1 MLSSIY
7 EPAART
13 LLDGAQRQ
21 SSRVIP
27 LDQASV
33 EVPPPFASPEDWRDQ
48 WIYFLMLDR
57 FNNPAAPP
65 RNLPY
70 DASYGGFQGGSFNGV
85 RQQLPYLK
93 ELGVG
98 AIWISPV
105 LKNAQY
111 SQGSYH
117 GYAIQDFLR
126 VEPRFASSPDVAEQ
140 ELRALVDEAH
150 RLGIYIIFDIVL
162 NHTGDVFA
170 YQCSAGDAT
179 CQGTDGSEAT
189 YSDTPYAIEWRDER
203 GQARQDWPVGEAII
217 NPPLDATVWP
227 QELRRNAFFRRQGLP
242 QASGDPTIGDFASL
256 KQMLTADPQ
265 LQTIL
270 IRAYQLL
277 IAKFDVD
284 AFRIDTLKYIDRGF
298 ARAFGNAMREYAQS
312 IGKKNFFTFGEVYDN
327 EEKIASFIGRDTVD
341 TETGDIIGI
350 DAALDFPLFY
360 HLPSMCKGMLA
371 PSEVVNMYEQRKVI
385 EHDILSTHGD
395 ATNFFVTFLD
405 NHDQT
410 QRFYYSPASDP
421 HGFDDQLTL
430 GLVCLFSLQGIPC
443 LYYGTEQGL
452 HGSGNAPEA
461 VREALW
467 GKQPSPFDQTS
478 AFYQAIKTIANV
490 RDNQPTLRYG
500 RQYFRPLSGDN
511 VTFGISQT
519 APGILAYARLL
530 SNIEVVIVANTTNQ
544 SGTFSIIVDD
554 ILNTP
559 GDQYQV
565 LYSNKLTF
573 TGPGVVQESGANI
586 TVYNVDGSVTHGP
599 VRYLS
604 VTLQPMEA
612 QILGSVRG

>member
-1 MLSSIY
+1 MPSSILD
-7 EPAART
+7 PQVRA
-13 LLDGAQRQ
+13 LLDAAQRQ
-21 SSRVIP
+21 SGQVIT
-27 LDQASV
+27 LDQASI
-33 EVPPPFASPEDWRDQ
+33 EVPAPFASPEDWRDQ

-57 FNNPAAPP
+57 FNNPIEPP

-70 DASYGGFQGGSFNGV
+70 DAPYGAFQGGSFNGV

-98 AIWISPV
+98 AVWLSPV

-111 SQGSYH
+111 SSGSYH
-117 GYAIQDFLR
+117 GYGIQDFLR
-126 VEPRFASSPDVAEQ
+126 IEPRFASSPDVAEQ

-150 RLGIYIIFDIVL
+150 RLGLYIIFDIVL

-179 CQGTDGSEAT
+179 CQGTQGSEAT
-189 YSDTPYAIEWRDER
+189 YSDTPYAVAWRDEH
-203 GQARQDWPVGEAII
+203 GDARQDWPVGENIA

-227 QELRRNAFFRRQGLP
+227 VELRRNAFFRRQGLP
-242 QASGDPTIGDFASL
+242 HAGGDPTIGDFASL

-265 LQTIL
+265 LQAVL

-277 IAKFDVD
+277 IAKYDVD
-284 AFRIDTLKYIDRGF
+284 AFRIDTLKYIDRGL
-298 ARAFGNAMREYAQS
+298 AREFGNAMREYAQS

-327 EEKIASFIGRDTVD
+327 EEKIAAFIGRDTVD
-341 TETGDIIGI
+341 TETGDIIGV

-360 HLPSMCKGMLA
+360 HLPFVCKGILA
-371 PSEVVNMYEQRKVI
+371 PSEVVTMYEQRKSI

-410 QRFYYSPASDP
+410 QRFYYSPAADP

-430 GLVCLFSLQGIPC
+430 GLVSLFGLQGIPC

-467 GKQPSPFDQTS
+467 GKPSPFDQSSTFYRATKAIASVRNNQS
-478 AFYQAIKTIANV
+478 A
-490 RDNQPTLRYG
+490 LRYG
-500 RQYFRPLSGDN
+500 RQYFRPLSGDG

-519 APGILAYARLL
+519 APGILAYSRLL
-530 SNIEVVIVANTTNQ
+530 SNIEVVVVANTTGQ
-544 SGTFSIIVDD
+544 SETLAIIVDET
-554 ILNTP
+554 LNAP
-559 GDQYQV
+559 GDKYQV
-565 LYSNKLTF
+565 LYTNKSTF
-573 TGPGVVQESGANI
+573 TSPGAVQDSGPNT
-586 TVYNVDGSVTHGP
+586 TVYDVDGSVNHGP
-599 VRYLS
+599 VRYIT

-612 QILGSVRG
+612 QILGSV

>member
-1 MLSSIY
+1 MPSSIY
-7 EPAART
+7 DPQARA

-21 SSRVIP
+21 SSRMIT

-33 EVPPPFASPEDWRDQ
+33 AVPAPFASPEDWRDQ

-57 FNNPAAPP
+57 FNNPTAPP

-70 DASYGGFQGGSFNGV
+70 DALYGGFQGGSFNGV
-85 RQQLPYLK
+85 LQQLPYLK

-98 AIWISPV
+98 AIWLSPV

-126 VEPRFASSPDVAEQ
+126 IEPRFASSPDVAEQ

-150 RLGIYIIFDIVL
+150 RLGMYIIFDIVL

-170 YQCSAGDAT
+170 YQCGAGDAT
-179 CQGTDGSEAT
+179 CQGTQGSEAA
-189 YSDTPYAIEWRDER
+189 YSDTPYAITWRDEH
-203 GQARQDWPVGEAII
+203 GEARQDWPVGENIV

-227 QELRRNAFFRRQGLP
+227 VELRRNAFFRRQGLP
-242 QASGDPTIGDFASL
+242 QAGGDPTIGDFASL

-265 LQTIL
+265 LQAVL
-270 IRAYQLL
+270 IHAYQLL
-277 IAKFDVD
+277 IAKFDAD

-298 ARAFGNAMREYAQS
+298 AREFGNAMREYAQS
-312 IGKKNFFTFGEVYDN
+312 IGKKNFFTFGEVYDS
-327 EEKIASFIGRDTVD
+327 EEKIETFIGRDTVD

-360 HLPSMCKGMLA
+360 RLPSVCKGTLA
-371 PSEVVNMYEQRKVI
+371 PSEVVAMYEQRKMI

-395 ATNFFVTFLD
+395 ATNYFVTFLD

-410 QRFYYSPASDP
+410 QRFYYSPAADP

-430 GLVCLFSLQGIPC
+430 GLVCLFGLQGIPC

-467 GKQPSPFDQTS
+467 GKSAPFDQS
-478 AFYQAIKTIANV
+478 SGFYSAIKAIASV
-490 RDNQPTLRYG
+490 RNTQPALRYG
-500 RQYFRPLSGDN
+500 RQYFRPLSGDGI
-511 VTFGISQT
+511 TFSISQT
-519 APGILAYARLL
+519 SPGILAYSRLL
-530 SNIEVVIVANTTNQ
+530 SNIEVVVVANTTGQ
-544 SGTFSIIVDD
+544 SGTLAILVDGII
-554 ILNTP
+554 NAP
-559 GDQYQV
+559 GDPYQV
-565 LYSNKLTF
+565 LYSNKPTF
-573 TGPGVVQESGANI
+573 TSPGAVQDSGPDT
-586 TVYNVDGSVTHGP
+586 TVYNVDGSINRGS
-599 VRYLS
+599 VRYLT

-612 QILGSVRG
+612 QILGSIRG

>member
-1 MLSSIY
+1 MPSSIY
-7 EPAART
+7 DPEARA

-21 SSRVIP
+21 SRRVIT
-27 LDQASV
+27 LDQSSI
-33 EVPPPFASPEDWRDQ
+33 EVPAPFASPEDWRDQ

-57 FNNPAAPP
+57 FNNPGAPP

-70 DASYGGFQGGSFNGV
+70 DALYDGFQSGSLNGA

-98 AIWISPV
+98 AIWLSPV

-111 SQGSYH
+111 SPGSYH

-126 VEPRFASSPDVAEQ
+126 IEPRFASSPGVAEQ

-150 RLGIYIIFDIVL
+150 RLGMYIIFDIVL

-179 CQGTDGSEAT
+179 CQGTQGSEAT
-189 YSDTPYAIEWRDER
+189 YNNTPYDIAWRDEH
-203 GQARQDWPVGEAII
+203 GEARQDWPVGENIV

-227 QELRRNAFFRRQGLP
+227 VELRRNAFFRRQGLP
-242 QASGDPTIGDFASL
+242 QAGGDQTTGDFASL

-265 LQTIL
+265 LQAVL

-277 IAKFDVD
+277 IAKYDVD

-298 ARAFGNAMREYAQS
+298 AREFGNAMREYAQS
-312 IGKKNFFTFGEVYDN
+312 IGKKNFFTFGEVYDS
-327 EEKIASFIGRDTVD
+327 EEKIAAFIGRDTLD

-360 HLPSMCKGMLA
+360 RLPSVCKGILA
-371 PSEVVNMYEQRKVI
+371 PSEVVTMYEQRKLV
-385 EHDILSTHGD
+385 ERDILSTHGD
-395 ATNFFVTFLD
+395 ATNYFVTFLD

-410 QRFYYSPASDP
+410 QRFYYSPAADP

-430 GLVCLFSLQGIPC
+430 GLVCLFGLQGIPC

-467 GKQPSPFDQTS
+467 GKPSPFDQSST
-478 AFYQAIKTIANV
+478 FYRAIKDIASV
-490 RDNQPTLRYG
+490 RDNQPALRYG
-500 RQYFRPLSGDN
+500 RQYFRPLSGDG
-511 VTFGISQT
+511 VTFSISQL
-519 APGILAYARLL
+519 APGILAYSRLL
-530 SNIEVVIVANTTNQ
+530 SNIEVVVVANTTGQN
-544 SGTFSIIVDD
+544 GTLAIIVDG
-554 ILNTP
+554 IINAQ
-559 GDQYQV
+559 GDTYKV
-565 LYSNKLTF
+565 LYSNTPTF
-573 TGPGVVQESGANI
+573 THPGAVQDSGPNT
-586 TVYNVDGSVTHGP
+586 TVYNVDGTVDHGP
-599 VRYLS
+599 VRYLT
-604 VTLQPMEA
+604 VTLQPLEA
-612 QILGSVRG
+612 QILGSLRG

>member
-1 MLSSIY
+1 MPSSILD
-7 EPAART
+7 PQVRA
-13 LLDGAQRQ
+13 LLDAAQRQ
-21 SSRVIP
+21 SNRVMT
-27 LDQASV
+27 LDQASI
-33 EVPPPFASPEDWRDQ
+33 EVPAPFASPEDWRDQ

-57 FNNPAAPP
+57 FNNPTAPP

-70 DASYGGFQGGSFNGV
+70 NASYGGFQGGSFNGV

-98 AIWISPV
+98 AIWLSPV

-117 GYAIQDFLR
+117 GYAIQDLLR
-126 VEPRFASSPDVAEQ
+126 IEPRFASSPGTTEQ

-150 RLGIYIIFDIVL
+150 RLGIYIIFDVVL
-162 NHTGDVFA
+162 NHMGDVFA
-170 YQCSAGDAT
+170 YQCSAGDTT
-179 CQGTDGSEAT
+179 CQDTQGSEAA
-189 YSDTPYAIEWRDER
+189 YSGTPYAVAWRDEH
-203 GQARQDWPVGEAII
+203 GEARQDWPVGENIV

-227 QELRRNAFFRRQGLP
+227 VELRRNAFFRRQGLP
-242 QASGDPTIGDFASL
+242 LAGGDPTIGDFASL

-265 LQTIL
+265 LQAVL

-277 IAKFDVD
+277 IATYDVD

-298 ARAFGNAMREYAQS
+298 AREFGNAMREYAQS

-327 EEKIASFIGRDTVD
+327 EEKITAFIGRDTVD

-360 HLPSMCKGMLA
+360 RLPSICKGMLA
-371 PSEVVNMYEQRKVI
+371 PSEVVNMYEQRKQV

-395 ATNFFVTFLD
+395 ATNYFVTFLD

-410 QRFYYSPASDP
+410 QRFYFSPATDP

-430 GLVCLFSLQGIPC
+430 GLVCLFGLQGIPC

-467 GKQPSPFDQTS
+467 GKPSPFDQFS
-478 AFYQAIKTIANV
+478 AFYQAVKAIASV
-490 RDNQPTLRYG
+490 RNSQPALRYG
-500 RQYFRPLSGDN
+500 RQYFRPLSGDSL
-511 VTFGISQT
+511 TFGISQL
-519 APGILAYARLL
+519 APGILACSRLL
-530 SNIEVVIVANTTNQ
+530 SNIEVVVVANTTAQ
-544 SGTFSIIVDD
+544 SETLAIIVDET
-554 ILNTP
+554 INAT
-559 GDQYQV
+559 GDLYQV
-565 LYSNKLTF
+565 LYSNKPTF
-573 TGPGVVQESGANI
+573 TSPGAVQDSGPGT
-586 TVYNVDGSVTHGP
+586 TVYNVDGSVNHGP
-599 VRYLS
+599 VRYLT
-604 VTLQPMEA
+604 VTLQPREA
-612 QILGSVRG
+612 QILGSLRK

>member
-7 EPAART
+7 DPAAWA
-13 LLDGAQRQ
+13 LLDGAQQ
-21 SSRVIP
+21 QESRVIT
-27 LDQASV
+27 LDQANI

-57 FNNPAAPP
+57 FNNPGAPP
-65 RNLPY
+65 CNLPY
-70 DASYGGFQGGSFNGV
+70 DAPYGGFQGGSFNGV

-179 CQGTDGSEAT
+179 YQGTQGSEAT
-189 YSDTPYAIEWRDER
+189 YSDTPYAIEWRDEH
-203 GQARQDWPVGEAII
+203 GQARQDWPVGEAIV
-217 NPPLDATVWP
+217 NPPIDATVWP
-227 QELRRNAFFRRQGLP
+227 VELRRNAFFRRQGLP
-242 QASGDPTIGDFASL
+242 QANGGPTIGDFYSL

-265 LQTIL
+265 LQTVL

-277 IAKFDVD
+277 IATFDVD
-284 AFRIDTLKYIDRGF
+284 AFRIDTLKFIDRGF

-312 IGKKNFFTFGEVYDN
+312 IGKKNFFTFGEVADG
-327 EEKIASFIGRDTVD
+327 EEKITTFIGRDTLD
-341 TETGDIIGI
+341 TETGDPIGI
-350 DAALDFPLFY
+350 DAALDFPLFNR
-360 HLPSMCKGMLA
+360 LPAVCKGMLA
-371 PSEVVNMYEQRKVI
+371 SSEVASMYEQRRMI
-385 EHDILSTHGD
+385 EHEILSTHGD

-405 NHDQT
+405 NHDQV
-410 QRFYYSPASDP
+410 QRFYYSPADNP

-430 GLVCLFSLQGIPC
+430 GLACLFSLQGIPC

-452 HGSGNAPEA
+452 HGSGSTPEA

-467 GKQPSPFDQTS
+467 GKQPSPFDRSS
-478 AFYQAIKTIANV
+478 AFYQAIKAMANV
-490 RDNQPTLRYG
+490 RGSQPALRYG
-500 RQYFRPLSGDN
+500 RQYFRPLSGDS

-519 APGILAYARLL
+519 APGILAYSRLL
-530 SNIEVVIVANTTNQ
+530 SNIEVVIVANTTEE
-544 SGTFSIIVDD
+544 SGTFSIIVDGT
-554 ILNTP
+554 LNTP
-559 GDQYQV
+559 GDRYQV
-565 LYSNKLTF
+565 LYSNKPTF
-573 TGPGVVQESGANI
+573 TGPGAVQESGPDT
-586 TVYNVDGSVTHGP
+586 TVYNVDGSVNHGP
-599 VRYLS
+599 VHYLT
-604 VTLQPMEA
+604 VTLQPMEV
-612 QILGSVRG
+612 QILV

>member
-1 MLSSIY
+1 MLSSI
-7 EPAART
+7 EDPQARA

-21 SSRVIP
+21 SSRVIT
-27 LDQASV
+27 LDSASV

-57 FNNPAAPP
+57 FKNPAAPP
-65 RNLPY
+65 REMPY
-70 DASYGGFQGGSFNGV
+70 DAPYGGFQGGSFNGV
-85 RQQLPYLK
+85 RQQLSYLK

-98 AIWISPV
+98 AIWLSPV

-117 GYAIQDFLR
+117 GYGIQDFLR
-126 VEPRFASSPDVAEQ
+126 VEPRFASSSEVAEQ

-170 YQCSAGDAT
+170 YQCNAGDST
-179 CQGTDGSEAT
+179 CQETQGSEAT
-189 YSDTPYAIEWRDER
+189 HSDTPDAIEWRDEH
-203 GQARQDWPVGEAII
+203 GAARQDWPVGENIV
-217 NPPLDATVWP
+217 NPPLDATIWP
-227 QELRRNAFFRRQGLP
+227 MELRRNAFFRRQGLP
-242 QASGDPTIGDFASL
+242 QANGDQTIGDFASL

-265 LQTIL
+265 LQVVL

-284 AFRIDTLKYIDRGF
+284 AFRIDTLKYIDKGL
-298 ARAFGNAMREYAQS
+298 AREFGNAMREYAQS

-327 EEKIASFIGRDTVD
+327 EEKIAAFIGRDTID
-341 TETGDIIGI
+341 TETGDIIGV

-360 HLPSMCKGMLA
+360 RLPSVCKGILA
-371 PSEVVNMYEQRKVI
+371 PSEVINMYEQRKQI

-410 QRFYYSPASDP
+410 QRFYYSPADDP
-421 HGFDDQLTL
+421 RGFDDQLTL
-430 GLVCLFSLQGIPC
+430 GLVCLFCLQGIPC

-452 HGSGNAPEA
+452 HGSGSAPEA

-467 GKQPSPFDQTS
+467 GKSSAFDQTY
-478 AFYQAIKTIANV
+478 AFYQAIKAIARA
-490 RDNQPTLRYG
+490 RDTQPALRYG
-500 RQYFRPLSGDN
+500 RQYFRPLSGDRI
-511 VTFGISQT
+511 TFGISQL
-519 APGILAYARLL
+519 APGVLAFARLL
-530 SNIEVVIVANTTNQ
+530 SNIEVVIVANTTGQ
-544 SGTFSIIVDD
+544 SETLAIIVEET
-554 ILNTP
+554 INVP
-559 GDQYQV
+559 GDVYQV
-565 LYSNKLTF
+565 LYSNKATYSSPDAVQDS
-573 TGPGVVQESGANI
+573 GPDT
-586 TVYNVDGSVTHGP
+586 TVYNVDGSVNHGP
-599 VRYLS
+599 VRYLT

>member
-1 MLSSIY
+1 MPSSIY
-7 EPAART
+7 DPEARV
-13 LLDGAQRQ
+13 LLDGAQTQ

-27 LDQASV
+27 LDNTNT

-57 FNNPAAPP
+57 FNNPGAPP

-70 DASYGGFQGGSFNGV
+70 DAPYGGFQGGSFNGV

-93 ELGVG
+93 GLGVG
-98 AIWISPV
+98 AIWLSPV

-111 SQGSYH
+111 STGSYH

-126 VEPRFASSPDVAEQ
+126 IEPRFASSPDMAEQ

-150 RLGIYIIFDIVL
+150 RLGMYIIFDIVL

-179 CQGTDGSEAT
+179 CQGTQGSEAT
-189 YSDTPYAIEWRDER
+189 YSDTPYAIEWRDEH
-203 GQARQDWPVGEAII
+203 GEARQDWPIGENIV

-227 QELRRNAFFRRQGLP
+227 TELRRNAFFRRQGLP
-242 QASGDPTIGDFASL
+242 QAGGDPTIGDFASL

-265 LQTIL
+265 LQVVL

-298 ARAFGNAMREYAQS
+298 AREFGNAMREYAES
-312 IGKKNFFTFGEVYDN
+312 IGKKNFFTFGEVYDS
-327 EEKIASFIGRDTVD
+327 EEKITAFIGRNTVD

-350 DAALDFPLFY
+350 DAALDYPLFY
-360 HLPSMCKGMLA
+360 RLPSMCKGMLA
-371 PSEVVNMYEQRKVI
+371 PSEVVNMYEQRKLI
-385 EHDILSTHGD
+385 EHNILSTHGD

-410 QRFYYSPASDP
+410 QRFYYSPAANP

-430 GLVCLFSLQGIPC
+430 GVTCFFCLQGIPC

-467 GKQPSPFDQTS
+467 GKPAPFDLS
-478 AFYQAIKTIANV
+478 SVFYQAIKAIASV
-490 RDNQPTLRYG
+490 RDNQPALRYG
-500 RQYFRPLSGDN
+500 RQYFRPLSGDG
-511 VTFGISQT
+511 VTFSISQF
-519 APGILAYARLL
+519 APGVLAYSRLL
-530 SNIEVVIVANTTNQ
+530 SNIEVVIVANTTDQNE
-544 SGTFSIIVDD
+544 TLAIIVDG
-554 ILNTP
+554 IINAP
-559 GDQYQV
+559 GDMYKV
-565 LYSNKLTF
+565 LYSNKPAF
-573 TGPGVVQESGANI
+573 TNPGAVQDSGPNT
-586 TVYNVDGSVTHGP
+586 TVYNVDGSVNHGS
-599 VRYLS
+599 VRYLT
-604 VTLQPMEA
+604 VTLQPQEA

>member
-1 MLSSIY
+1 V
-7 EPAART
+7 RT
-13 LLDGAQRQ
+13 LLDAAQRQ
-21 SSRVIP
+21 NSRVIT
-27 LDQASV
+27 LDQASI
-33 EVPPPFASPEDWRDQ
+33 EVPAPFASPEDWRDQ

-57 FNNPAAPP
+57 FNNPTTPP

-70 DASYGGFQGGSFNGV
+70 DAPFGGFQGGSFNGV

-98 AIWISPV
+98 AIWLSPV

-126 VEPRFASSPDVAEQ
+126 IEPRFASSPGVAEQ

-170 YQCSAGDAT
+170 YQCSAGDTT
-179 CQGTDGSEAT
+179 CQGTQGSEAT
-189 YSDTPYAIEWRDER
+189 HSDTPYAIAWRDEH
-203 GQARQDWPVGEAII
+203 GQARQDWPVGENIV

-227 QELRRNAFFRRQGLP
+227 VELRRNAFFRRQGLP
-242 QASGDPTIGDFASL
+242 LAGGDPTIGDFASL
-256 KQMLTADPQ
+256 KQMLTADQQ
-265 LQTIL
+265 LQAVL

-277 IAKFDVD
+277 IATYDAD

-298 ARAFGNAMREYAQS
+298 AREFGNAMREYAQS
-312 IGKKNFFTFGEVYDN
+312 IGKKNFFTFGEVYDS
-327 EEKIASFIGRDTVD
+327 EEKIAAFIGRDTVD

-360 HLPSMCKGMLA
+360 RLPSVCKGMLA
-371 PSEVVNMYEQRKVI
+371 PSEVVNMYEQRKQV

-395 ATNFFVTFLD
+395 ATNYFVTFLD

-410 QRFYYSPASDP
+410 QRFYYSPAADP
-421 HGFDDQLTL
+421 HSFDDQLTL
-430 GLVCLFSLQGIPC
+430 GLVCLFGLQGIPC

-467 GKQPSPFDQTS
+467 GKPSPFDRSS
-478 AFYQAIKTIANV
+478 AFYQAVKAIASV
-490 RDNQPTLRYG
+490 RNSQPALRYG
-500 RQYFRPLSGDN
+500 RQYFRPLSGDAL
-511 VTFGISQT
+511 TFGISQL
-519 APGILAYARLL
+519 APGIMACSRLL
-530 SNIEVVIVANTTNQ
+530 SNIEVVVVANTTGQ
-544 SGTFSIIVDD
+544 SETLAIIVDET
-554 ILNTP
+554 INAP
-559 GDQYQV
+559 GDLYQV
-565 LYSNKLTF
+565 LYSNKPTF
-573 TGPGVVQESGANI
+573 TSPGAVQDSAPGT
-586 TVYNVDGSVTHGP
+586 TVYNVDGSVNHGP
-599 VRYLS
+599 VYYLT
-604 VTLQPMEA
+604 VTLQPREA
-612 QILGSVRG
+612 QILGSIRK

>member
-7 EPAART
+7 DPAARA
-13 LLDGAQRQ
+13 LLDRAQQQ
-21 SSRVIP
+21 SSRTIT

-70 DASYGGFQGGSFNGV
+70 DAPFSGFQGGSFNGV

-98 AIWISPV
+98 AIWISPA

-126 VEPRFASSPDVAEQ
+126 VEPRFASSPGVAEQ

-179 CQGTDGSEAT
+179 CQETQGSEAS
-189 YSDTPYAIEWRDER
+189 YSDTPYAIEWRDEH
-203 GQARQDWPVGEAII
+203 GQARQDWPVGESII

-242 QASGDPTIGDFASL
+242 QANGDPTIGDFASL

-265 LQTIL
+265 LQTVL

-298 ARAFGNAMREYAQS
+298 ARAFGNAIREYAQS
-312 IGKKNFFTFGEVYDN
+312 IGKKNFFTFGEVYDD

-341 TETGDIIGI
+341 TETGDPIGI

-360 HLPSMCKGMLA
+360 RLPSICKGMLA

-430 GLVCLFSLQGIPC
+430 GLICLFGLQGIPC

-452 HGSGNAPEA
+452 HGSGSAPEA

-467 GKQPSPFDQTS
+467 GKQPSPFDQSS
-478 AFYQAIKTIANV
+478 AFYQAIKAIVNV
-490 RDNQPTLRYG
+490 RYNQSALRYG
-500 RQYFRPLSGDN
+500 RQYFRPISGDS
-511 VTFGISQT
+511 VTFSISQT
-519 APGILAYARLL
+519 APGILAYSRLL
-530 SNIEVVIVANTTNQ
+530 SNMEVVVVANTTSQ
-544 SGTFSIIVDD
+544 SGTLSIIVDG
-554 ILNTP
+554 IINTP

-565 LYSNKLTF
+565 LYSNKPTF
-573 TGPGVVQESGANI
+573 TGPGAVQDSGPDT
-586 TVYNVDGSVTHGP
+586 TVNNVDGSVTHGP

-604 VTLQPMEA
+604 VTLQPVEA
-612 QILGSVRG
+612 QILGSVR

>member
-1 MLSSIY
+1 MPSSIY
-7 EPAART
+7 DPTVRA

-21 SSRVIP
+21 GSRVIP
-27 LDQASV
+27 LDRASV

-57 FNNPAAPP
+57 FNNPVAPP
-65 RNLPY
+65 RHLPY
-70 DASYGGFQGGSFNGV
+70 DAPYSSFQGGSFNGV

-111 SQGSYH
+111 SQSSYH

-126 VEPRFASSPDVAEQ
+126 DEPRFATSPGVAEQ

-150 RLGIYIIFDIVL
+150 RQGIYIIFDIVL

-179 CQGTDGSEAT
+179 CQQTQGSEAT
-189 YSDTPYAIEWRDER
+189 YSATPYAIEWRDEH
-203 GQARQDWPVGEAII
+203 GQARQDWPVGENIV

-242 QASGDPTIGDFASL
+242 QANGDPTIGDFYSL

-265 LQTIL
+265 LQTVLIL
-270 IRAYQLL
+270 AYQFL

-298 ARAFGNAMREYAQS
+298 ARAFGNAMREYAES
-312 IGKKNFFTFGEVYDN
+312 IGKKNFFTFGEVADS
-327 EEKIASFIGRDTVD
+327 EEKITGFIGRDTLD
-341 TETGDIIGI
+341 TETGDPIGI
-350 DAALDFPLFY
+350 DAALDFPLFNR
-360 HLPSMCKGMLA
+360 LPSACKGMLA
-371 PSEVVNMYEQRKVI
+371 PSEVASMYERRRVI

-405 NHDQT
+405 NHDQV
-410 QRFYYSPASDP
+410 QRFYYSPANNP

-430 GLVCLFSLQGIPC
+430 GLACLFSLQGIPC

-452 HGSGNAPEA
+452 HGSGSTPEA

-467 GKQPSPFDQTS
+467 GKPSPFDQAST
-478 AFYQAIKTIANV
+478 FYQAIKAIANV
-490 RDNQPTLRYG
+490 RGSQPTLRYG
-500 RQYFRPLSGDN
+500 RQYFRPISGDRI
-511 VTFGISQT
+511 TFGISQT
-519 APGILAYARLL
+519 APGILAFSRLL
-530 SNIEVVIVANTTNQ
+530 SSIEVVVVANTTEQ
-544 SGTFSIIVDD
+544 SETLAIIVDET
-554 ILNTP
+554 INTP

-565 LYSNKLTF
+565 LYSNKPTF
-573 TGPGVVQESGANI
+573 TAPGSVQDSGTNI

-599 VRYLS
+599 VRYIN

-612 QILGSVRG
+612 QILGNARG